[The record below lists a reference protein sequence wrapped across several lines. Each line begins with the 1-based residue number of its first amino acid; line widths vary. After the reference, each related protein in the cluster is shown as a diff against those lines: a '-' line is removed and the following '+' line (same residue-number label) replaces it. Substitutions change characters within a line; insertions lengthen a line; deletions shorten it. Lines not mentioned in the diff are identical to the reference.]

1 MDNKSTSKEW
11 YKKPIFIIPA
21 AIIVVWLI
29 LPQSTKYGLISL
41 FGGLLSLAF
50 WGGIIFGAI
59 WLYRK
64 YNNSSNRI
72 KIKIGYTTYRIK
84 KSREKELAAQKEVE
98 RLMLPQKEL
107 WNQLGSSKDERE
119 KNIKKM
125 FDSNNKNLSVGI
137 SWDFIEG
144 LRAYGG
150 PFLQFRINRNL
161 AAMEQREREFLRIAY
176 SLYNNGQINDNQ
188 FEYYNFSLINGDGK
202 AAIEEYRYSWG
213 LDDLTKNSYLST
225 GNQNGKYE
233 HRLPNNCESLKDGP
247 TTVKFYQDHARASV
261 DSAINNL
268 LKIIEEVGQNNENIK
283 QVKDIKKRIHG
294 DGSWLD
300 EDEVEG
306 TVYSGSSD
314 YQLSLGHLDEN
325 GATLHYSGEGSL
337 ITIAP
342 PGSGKTQ
349 CFVIPNMLNWKGA
362 AVVLDIKGE
371 IYTAT
376 HKWREKNV
384 GKVYK
389 FSPLDPNNSS
399 SYNPL
404 TFVRDEPD
412 YIWEDSRFLA
422 DMMIVPSG
430 ASDPFWENMARDV
443 LTAAIAHVTF
453 NNEPD
458 DRAMSKVLDII
469 YGIGWDEMITS
480 LKTNVLVSSM
490 RRMGSALEEMEKK
503 QRDSVLKTAQSSLS
517 AWQGERIAKVT
528 NKSDWNPLDLRNGTP
543 TIYICINP
551 NEIESY
557 LSVIRVFIA
566 QHIRM
571 LTTELPQRGAAPV
584 LFMLDELPRLKKM
597 PPVDEALNI
606 GRQYGIKLWMFA
618 QSYGQ
623 LKDAY
628 SDPEG
633 LIGSCVVRTFMNL
646 PLNDEYT
653 TKISDQLG
661 YRHDALGNTKEKLVE
676 PIELAGPNYR
686 DYILVMATG
695 TKPAKVKKKFA
706 YEDEEIKAK
715 MN

>member
-1 MDNKSTSKEW
+1 MDNDATPKKW
-11 YKKPIFIIPA
+11 YKKPIFYIPA
-21 AIIVVWLI
+21 GIIILWLI
-29 LPQSTKYGLISL
+29 LPESTKYSLMGL
-41 FGGLLSLAF
+41 FGSFLSLVF
-50 WGGIIFGAI
+50 WGACIWGVI
-59 WLYRK
+59 WLIRW
-64 YNNSSNRI
+64 
-72 KIKIGYTTYRIK
+72 IK
-84 KSREKELAAQKEVE
+84 KGNENKRKEARRKARQAQIGFW
-98 RLMLPQKEL
+98 QG
-107 WNQLGSSKDERE
+107 LGDTVAERE
-119 KNIKKM
+119 KNIKTL
-125 FDSNNKNLSVGI
+125 FDAKSASLSFGDTYNFESWNGQANASSSIVFRISRNLS
-137 SWDFIEG
+137 
-144 LRAYGG
+144 
-150 PFLQFRINRNL
+150 
-161 AAMEQREREFLRIAY
+161 AMEAREREFLKTALL
-176 SLYNNGQINDNQ
+176 LYNSGKLDEGK
-188 FEYYNFSLINGDGK
+188 FHYFMFSFINGNGK
-202 AAIEEYRYSWG
+202 ASIEDYNWH
-213 LDDLTKNSYLST
+213 NSYEDFK
-225 GNQNGKYE
+225 NG
-233 HRLPNNCESLKDGP
+233 PN
-247 TTVKFYQDHARASV
+247 VIKFYQDKVDGSV
-261 DSAINNL
+261 DSAINAL
-268 LKIIEEVGQNNENIK
+268 LGKVEEMGQSGNNENLKHI
-283 QVKDIKKRIHG
+283 KDIKRRIHG

-300 EDEVEG
+300 ADETEG
-306 TVYSGSSD
+306 TVFNGHGS
-314 YQLSLGHLDEN
+314 YQLSIGHLEDSE
-325 GATLHYSGEGSL
+325 TILHYSGEGSL

-349 CFVIPNMLNWKGA
+349 CFVIPNMLTWKGA

-371 IYTAT
+371 IHAAT
-376 HKWREKNV
+376 SGWREKNI
-384 GKVYK
+384 GKIYK
-389 FSPLDPNNSS
+389 FSPLDPANSN

-404 TFVRDEPD
+404 AFVRDEPD

-443 LTAAIAHVTF
+443 LTAAIAYIAF
-453 NNEPD
+453 NNEANE
-458 DRAMSKVLDII
+458 RAMSKVLDIV

-480 LKTNVLVSSM
+480 LKTNVMVSSM
-490 RRMGSALEEMEKK
+490 RRIGNALDEMEKK
-503 QRDSVLKTAQSSLS
+503 QRDSILKTAQSSLS

-528 NKSDWNPLDLRNGTP
+528 NKSDWSPLDLRNGTP
-543 TIYICINP
+543 TVYICINP

-628 SDPEG
+628 PDPEG

-653 TKISDQLG
+653 AKISDQLG

-686 DYILVMATG
+686 DLILVMATG
-695 TKPAKVKKKFA
+695 TKPARVRKKFA
-706 YEDEEIKAK
+706 YEDAELRER

>member
-1 MDNKSTSKEW
+1 MVNKSTSTKW
-11 YKKPIFIIPA
+11 YKRPIFIIPA
-21 AIIVVWLI
+21 ALI
-29 LPQSTKYGLISL
+29 LIWFLLPESLTYGIGAL
-41 FGGLLSLAF
+41 FGTLITLAI
-50 WGGIIFGAI
+50 WGAIIFGI
-59 WLYRK
+59 VSLIRK
-64 YNNSSNRI
+64 YTNSANRI
-72 KIKIGYTTYRIK
+72 KVKIGHTSYRIK
-84 KSREKELAAQKEVE
+84 KSKSKEDAAANDLE
-98 RLMLPQKEL
+98 RFMQPQREL
-107 WNQLGSSKDERE
+107 WTQLGESKEERE

-125 FDSNNKNLSVGI
+125 FDSNNKNLTVCVN
-137 SWDFIEG
+137 WDFIEG
-144 LRAYGG
+144 LRGYGG
-150 PFLQFRINRNL
+150 PFVQFRISRNL
-161 AAMEQREREFLRIAY
+161 AAMEPREREFLRITY
-176 SLYNNGQINDNQ
+176 TLYNNGQINDSQ
-188 FEYYNFSLINGDGK
+188 FEYYNFSLVNGDGK
-202 AAIEEYRYSWG
+202 AAIEDYSYLWG
-213 LDDLTKNSYLST
+213 VGELAKNSYLT
-225 GNQNGKYE
+225 TTNQNGDYE
-233 HRLPNNCESLKDGP
+233 RNLPNNCDSLKDGP
-247 TTVKFYQDHARASV
+247 STVKFYQDHAMANV
-261 DSAINNL
+261 DSAINHL
-268 LKIIEEVGQNNENIK
+268 LKIIENVGQEDQNLK

-294 DGSWLD
+294 NGSWLD
-300 EDEVEG
+300 EDEIEG
-306 TVYSGSSD
+306 TVYNGGGD
-314 YQLSLGHLDEN
+314 YLLSLGHLDES
-325 GATLHYSGEGSL
+325 GTILHYSGEGSL

-349 CFVIPNMLNWKGA
+349 CFVVPNMLNWKGA

-371 IYTAT
+371 IYAAT
-376 HKWREKNV
+376 HKWRENNI

-389 FSPLDPNNSS
+389 FSPLDPNNSN

-412 YIWEDSRFLA
+412 YIWEDARFLA

-453 NNEPD
+453 NNDPD

-469 YGIGWDEMITS
+469 YGIGWDEMIAS

-490 RRMGSALEEMEKK
+490 RRMGNALEEMEKK
-503 QRDSVLKTAQSSLS
+503 QRDSILKTAQSSLS
-517 AWQGERIAKVT
+517 AWQGERISKVT

-571 LTTELPQRGAAPV
+571 LTTELPQRGTPPV

-597 PPVDEALNI
+597 PPIDEALNI

-661 YRHDALGNTKEKLVE
+661 YRHDTLGNTKEKLVE

>member
-1 MDNKSTSKEW
+1 MNNSTSKKW
-11 YKKPIFIIPA
+11 FKNPVV
-21 AIIVVWLI
+21 IIVAILI
-29 LPQSTKYGLISL
+29 LLFCAQDFRRFPLLLGWIVAIAVLVFIVKTYIKSKSVNLQKMTTNVQEIDTDFWKSL
-41 FGGLLSLAF
+41 GD
-50 WGGIIFGAI
+50 
-59 WLYRK
+59 
-64 YNNSSNRI
+64 NR
-72 KIKIGYTTYRIK
+72 
-84 KSREKELAAQKEVE
+84 EA
-98 RLMLPQKEL
+98 
-107 WNQLGSSKDERE
+107 RE
-119 KNIKKM
+119 KNIKRL
-125 FDSNNKNLSVGI
+125 FDDNKETIPFSKLWVMQWNPLRLSGDNYI
-137 SWDFIEG
+137 
-144 LRAYGG
+144 
-150 PFLQFRINRNL
+150 QFRISRNI
-161 AAMEQREREFLRIAY
+161 AKMEKREKEFLR
-176 SLYNNGQINDNQ
+176 STFLLYNEGKLDESQW
-188 FEYYNFSLINGDGK
+188 EYYRFAFINGDGK
-202 AAIEEYRYSWG
+202 ASIDACSWNVNEQIAGKIGDSISAVRY
-213 LDDLTKNSYLST
+213 
-225 GNQNGKYE
+225 
-233 HRLPNNCESLKDGP
+233 
-247 TTVKFYQDHARASV
+247 YQDQYDASV
-261 DSAINNL
+261 DSAINNFL
-268 LKIIEEVGQNNENIK
+268 SLMNSIEKNSDEEDQRNLRSMKNRV
-283 QVKDIKKRIHG
+283 HG
-294 DGSWLD
+294 NHSWLSD
-300 EDEVEG
+300 DDLEDTLFNNDGEYKLNLGFFEN
-306 TVYSGSSD
+306 SS
-314 YQLSLGHLDEN
+314 SLLN
-325 GATLHYSGEGSL
+325 YSGEGSL

-389 FSPLDPNNSS
+389 FSPLEPNNSN

-412 YIWEDSRFLA
+412 YIWEDARFLA
-422 DMMIVPSG
+422 DMMIVPSS

-458 DRAMSKVLDII
+458 NRAMSKVLDII
-469 YGIGWDEMITS
+469 YGIGWDEMIIS

-490 RRMGSALEEMEKK
+490 RRMGSALEEMERK
-503 QRDSVLKTAQSSLS
+503 QRDSILKTAQSSLS
-517 AWQGERIAKVT
+517 AWQGERIVKVT

-557 LSVIRVFIA
+557 LSLIRVFIA

-628 SDPEG
+628 PDPEG